1 MEEDDV
7 DLVMTDRTEL
17 PETESKTVDA
27 DLPLIRA
34 IADGDEEA
42 FAVFVR
48 RHQRRI
54 RGVCEGMLGDREAS
68 RDATQEIFLKVWRKA
83 HRFRPRGKVS
93 TWLYRVTVNHCLN
106 QLRRRKIVTMLP
118 FAGRDEEDGTPWEP
132 RDRSPDA
139 QRALETRERWRRT
152 RQALDELPAT
162 QRAVVV
168 LVRFEGLSYRETA
181 GALEITLGA
190 VESRLF
196 RAMRNL
202 ERAHR
207 DPETSGG
214 S

>member
-1 MEEDDV
+1 
-7 DLVMTDRTEL
+7 MTDRGEL
-17 PETESKTVDA
+17 SGTDTRSLDA

-42 FAVFVR
+42 LATFVR
-48 RHQRRI
+48 RHERRI
-54 RGVCEGMLGDREAS
+54 RGVCRGMLGDREES
-68 RDATQEIFLKVWRKA
+68 RDAAQEVFLKVWKKA

-106 QLRRRKIVTMLP
+106 RLRRRKIVTMLP
-118 FAGRDEEDGTPWEP
+118 FPGQDDEGEATWEP
-132 RDRSPDA
+132 KDRSPGVD
-139 QRALETRERWRRT
+139 RALESRERWRRT
-152 RQALDELPAT
+152 CRALDGLPDT

-181 GALEITLGA
+181 EALGITLGA

-202 ERAHR
+202 EKACGTSA
-207 DPETSGG
+207 ETETR
-214 S
+214 